1 MFIKTAKQIIRKIL
15 ILNKERLRILS
26 WEVLDENTLSK
37 IKKQKDF
44 EDETSKKLTPLYESA
59 KNPIIKLF
67 IHSIILDT
75 MRHSDTYQML
85 IDLND
90 RAQIGEESQQ
100 LGEQELK
107 SHVAEEAKMLAQ
119 TEQISK
125 SVKDKKIK
133 QILSNI
139 LEDEQKHHRVLNEL
153 LKILKQESKEWDAYL
168 YDLIEGFP

>member
-1 MFIKTAKQIIRKIL
+1 
-15 ILNKERLRILS
+15 LS
-26 WEVLDENTLSK
+26 WEVLDENALSK

-59 KNPIIKLF
+59 KNPIIKLY

-90 RAQIGEESQQ
+90 RAQIGEESAK

-107 SHVAEEAKMLAQ
+107 NHITEEAKMLSQ

-125 SVKDKKIK
+125 SVKDKRIK
-133 QILSNI
+133 QIILGI
-139 LEDEQKHHRVLNEL
+139 LEDEQKHHRVLSEL
-153 LKILKQESKEWDAYL
+153 MKILKKESKEWDAYL
-168 YDLIEGFP
+168 YDLMTGFP

>member
-1 MFIKTAKQIIRKIL
+1 
-15 ILNKERLRILS
+15 LS
-26 WEVLDENTLSK
+26 WEVLDENALSK

-59 KNPIIKLF
+59 KNPIIKLY

-90 RAQIGEESQQ
+90 RAQIGEESAT

-107 SHVAEEAKMLAQ
+107 NHITEEAKMLAQ

-125 SVKDKKIK
+125 SVKDKRIK
-133 QILSNI
+133 QIILGI
-139 LEDEQKHHRVLNEL
+139 LEDEQKHHRVLSEL
-153 LKILKQESKEWDAYL
+153 MKILKTESKEWDAYL
-168 YDLIEGFP
+168 YDLITGFP

>member
-1 MFIKTAKQIIRKIL
+1 
-15 ILNKERLRILS
+15 LS
-26 WEVLDENTLSK
+26 WEVLDENALSK

-59 KNPIIKLF
+59 KNPIIKLY

-90 RAQIGEESQQ
+90 RAQIGEESAK

-107 SHVAEEAKMLAQ
+107 NHITEEAKMLSQ

-125 SVKDKKIK
+125 SVKDKRIK
-133 QILSNI
+133 QIILGI
-139 LEDEQKHHRVLNEL
+139 LEDEQKHHRVLSEL
-153 LKILKQESKEWDAYL
+153 MKILKKESKDWDAYL
-168 YDLIEGFP
+168 YDLMTGFP

>member
-1 MFIKTAKQIIRKIL
+1 M
-15 ILNKERLRILS
+15 S
-26 WEVLDENTLSK
+26 WEVLDENALSK
-37 IKKQKDF
+37 IKKQKEF

-59 KNPIIKLF
+59 KNPIIKLY

-90 RAQIGEESQQ
+90 RAQIGEESAK

-107 SHVAEEAKMLAQ
+107 NHITEEAKMLSQ

-125 SVKDKKIK
+125 SVKDKRIK
-133 QILSNI
+133 QIILGI
-139 LEDEQKHHRVLNEL
+139 LEDEQKHHRVLSEL
-153 LKILKQESKEWDAYL
+153 MKILKKESKEWDAYL
-168 YDLIEGFP
+168 YDLMTGFP

>member
-1 MFIKTAKQIIRKIL
+1 
-15 ILNKERLRILS
+15 LS
-26 WEVLDENTLSK
+26 WEVLDENALSK

-59 KNPIIKLF
+59 KNPIIKLY

-90 RAQIGEESQQ
+90 RAQIGEESAK

-107 SHVAEEAKMLAQ
+107 NHITEEAKMLAQ

-125 SVKDKKIK
+125 SVKDKRIK
-133 QILSNI
+133 QIILGI
-139 LEDEQKHHRVLNEL
+139 LEDEQKHHRVLSEL
-153 LKILKQESKEWDAYL
+153 MKILKKESKEWDAYL
-168 YDLIEGFP
+168 YDLMTGFP